1 MSLCLAVVFPLI
13 AILFSAHYAPL
24 SLGLVL
30 LAAWR
35 YGLLGASLAGCW
47 AGLWAA
53 VPCGLMLPQ
62 MVLPPLLVGCLA
74 GYVIERRPVLSAS
87 QRLVMGGVFSAVALL
102 LQLFLSGYSPFM
114 VAQALLV
121 CWWSWALLSAG
132 LFWVSS
138 YVFPWREW

>member
-1 MSLCLAVVFPLI
+1 MSGFLVLIFPLL
-13 AILFSAHYAPL
+13 AILLSPYYAPV

-47 AGLWAA
+47 AGIWAA

-62 MVLPPLLVGCLA
+62 MILPPLLVGCLA

-87 QRLVMGGVFSAVALL
+87 QRLVMGGVFSALALL
-102 LQLFLSGYSPFM
+102 LQLLLSGYAPLM
-114 VAQALLV
+114 VVQALLV

>member
-1 MSLCLAVVFPLI
+1 MSLFLAAIFPLL

-53 VPCGLMLPQ
+53 IPCGLMLPQ
-62 MVLPPLLVGCLA
+62 MVMPPLLVGCLA

-87 QRLVMGGVFSAVALL
+87 QRLVMGGVFSALALL
-102 LQLFLSGYSPFM
+102 MQLLISGYSLWM
-114 VAQALLV
+114 VAQAVLV
-121 CWWSWALLSAG
+121 GWWSWALLSAG
-132 LFWVSS
+132 LFWVGS
-138 YVFPWREW
+138 YLFPWREW